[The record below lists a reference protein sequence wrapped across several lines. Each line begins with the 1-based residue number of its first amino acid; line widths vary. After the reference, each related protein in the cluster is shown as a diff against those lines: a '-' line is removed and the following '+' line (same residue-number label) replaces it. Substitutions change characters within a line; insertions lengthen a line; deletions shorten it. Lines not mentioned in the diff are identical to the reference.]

1 MSKKISIVSIVGK
14 DLKKM
19 KYKKNIILDHFHT
32 FFRSFNVTQAMWLIF
47 LYSRGFSIFEIA
59 LFEGVFHVTSLL
71 LEIPTGAVAD
81 MFGRKTSRILGVLSY
96 FVYIFIIIS
105 ANSFGLVALGF
116 AICALSYVFESG
128 AAEAIIYDTLIEL
141 EQEDKFMKFMGTKE
155 LIFQLSGFAAMLV
168 GGTIALIGYEMNFYV
183 TGGFFLVALIMI
195 LSMKEVP
202 IHKKEVLSIKE
213 QVKKQFVISF
223 KTVFQNKR
231 LFLLIIVGALMTAP
245 TTTVFFFY
253 QNYFDL
259 NGVPIY
265 LITIYIGL
273 HSGASAIGG
282 VFASRLEKRFGEKK
296 ILYVVPLII
305 SISFWLILIPQIT
318 LVPFII
324 LGIMDSLFYIV
335 LVDYMN
341 RMVSSEVRATVLSVF
356 GMMFSVVMIVIFT
369 IVGYVIDTIDF
380 GTGFFVLAVIVSV
393 FYAILLFIL
402 RNNHLELQVT
412 DKINT
417 QQKGEEYV

>member
-1 MSKKISIVSIVGK
+1 
-14 DLKKM
+14 M
-19 KYKKNIILDHFHT
+19 KYKKNILLDHFHT

-47 LYSRGFSIFEIA
+47 LYNRGFNIFEIA
-59 LFEGVFHVTSLL
+59 LFEGIFHITSVLF
-71 LEIPTGAVAD
+71 EIPTGAIAD
-81 MFGRKTSRILGVLSY
+81 MFGRKVSRVIGILFF
-96 FVYIFIIIS
+96 FVYIAIIIS
-105 ANSFGLVALGF
+105 ADSFGFVALGF
-116 AICALSYVFESG
+116 IFCSLSYVFESG
-128 AAEAIIYDTLIEL
+128 AAEAIVYDTLIEL
-141 EQEDKFMKFMGTKE
+141 KQENKFMEFMGTKE
-155 LIFQLSGFAAMLV
+155 VIFQVSSFLAMLV
-168 GGTIALIGYEMNFYV
+168 GGTIALLGYEMNFYV
-183 TGGFFLVALIMI
+183 TGGFFLVALFMI

-202 IHKKEVLSIKE
+202 MHNQERISIKD
-213 QVKKQFVISF
+213 QVKKQFVVSF

-282 VFASRLEKRFGEKK
+282 VFASRLEKKFGEKK
-296 ILYVVPLII
+296 ILYIVPLII
-305 SISFWLILIPQIT
+305 SLSFWFILIPQIT
-318 LVPFII
+318 LIPFIV
-324 LGIMDSLFYIV
+324 LGVMDSIFYIV

-356 GMMFSVVMIVIFT
+356 GMMFSLVMIITFT
-369 IVGYVIDTIDF
+369 LVGYIIEVVDF
-380 GTGFFVLAVIVSV
+380 GTGFFVLAIIVTI

-402 RNNHLELQVT
+402 RNNHLEQDEIIKIEQV
-412 DKINT
+412 
-417 QQKGEEYV
+417 